1 MLEGSKGPTLSNG
14 GWPPGWYPDPGGAG
28 LRYFDGN
35 AWTENIAPAPAPAPI
50 ATAAQPWKGAR
61 YGRPQ
66 SGPGSLADPGR
77 RLCAR
82 LLDALVFAPVAIAI
96 IAITLAIVAP
106 HVGPVFPKQTNDANS
121 SGPTPGFVWL
131 YLTVFGTAAF
141 AWVAFFLYDAI
152 ATVRYGRTLGK
163 RWMDIRPIT
172 LDGRPLG
179 AGQAFGR
186 AAVHSLGGCLGWV
199 GLIDDLWCLW
209 DPDAQCL
216 HDKAASTLVVCD

>member
-1 MLEGSKGPTLSNG
+1 MLEASKGTRLSNG
-14 GWPPGWYPDPGGAG
+14 GWPAGWYPDPGGAG

-35 AWTENIAPAPAPAPI
+35 AWTENIAPSAAPPI
-50 ATAAQPWKGAR
+50 TSVAQPWKGAR

-96 IAITLAIVAP
+96 VAITIAVVAP
-106 HVGPVFPKQTNDANS
+106 HVGPLFPRESADSNA
-121 SGPTPGFVWL
+121 GVPTPGFVWL
-131 YLTVFGTAAF
+131 YVAVFGAAAF
-141 AWVAFFLYDAI
+141 SALVFFFYDAI
-152 ATVRYGRTLGK
+152 ATIRYGRTLGK
-163 RWMDIRPIT
+163 RWMEIRPVT

-179 AGQAFGR
+179 SGQALGR
-186 AAVHSLGGCLGWV
+186 AAVHSLAGGLGWL
-199 GLIDDLWCLW
+199 GIIDDLWCLW

-216 HDKAASTLVVCD
+216 HDKAAKTLVVCD